1 MWNKWKEQKKKIL
14 RKKKKK
20 KIRRATD
27 PIDQIPCNM
36 LMFFVIILN
45 TRGFERLWNNSMLRA
60 RTEHNI
66 SSTAEEENVE
76 EGEKYCKTTS
86 ELMSAIKTIK
96 KSHKNNIFHIL
107 SSSSFPCQHLY
118 SLYILII
125 LYCELF
131 SEVEWNA
138 WNAYM
143 HHTS

>member
-1 MWNKWKEQKKKIL
+1 MKEKKKKKYWE
-14 RKKKKK
+14 RKRKK

-45 TRGFERLWNNSMLRA
+45 TRGFERLWNNSIRA

-66 SSTAEEENVE
+66 SSTAGEENVE

-118 SLYILII
+118 SLCILIII